1 MNLVMSVCVLHCVT
15 MYNDHSFSYGH
26 THTHTSSGFGHSR
39 LFSAY
44 SLDEQLW
51 LHKEPLTMN
60 NHQEG
65 VLTEVC
71 TAGHVHITTAVL
83 EWVAEK

>member
-1 MNLVMSVCVLHCVT
+1 MNIFNFVT
-15 MYNDHSFSYGH
+15 HIH
-26 THTHTSSGFGHSR
+26 THTHTHTFSGCGHSH
-39 LFSAY
+39 LFSTY

-60 NHQEG
+60 NHHEG

-71 TAGHVHITTAVL
+71 TAGHVHNTTVVL